1 MAKHDSLDPEKAVD
15 HNGSPPVTQRPNPR
29 FLPEES
35 LHDWGEEDEPYADPE
50 HARRMAAVR
59 TELFR
64 RTQRTW
70 EPEE

>member
-1 MAKHDSLDPEKAVD
+1 MAKHDSPNPEKAVD
-15 HNGSPPVTQRPNPR
+15 PLGSPPATQRPNPR
-29 FLPEES
+29 FLPEEH
-35 LHDWGEEDEPYADPE
+35 LHDWGEEDEPYDDPE

-64 RTQRTW
+64 RTQHKW